1 MTARKP
7 ATMSAGS
14 PTVDSGPRPA
24 GGRTAGAGIPHG
36 PGNESPCCL
45 PGARR
50 RWSPPDLPAGTR
62 RKRLADRLLPRTG
75 LPAIGYF
82 AAVIAL
88 LNLARILPA
97 PACLIVDGA
106 AALGAG
112 TWCALNF
119 WRCRHAHCLITGT
132 GWLALALFAFA
143 EAGTGHS
150 LIGGDEQLVF
160 VAVLAIGL
168 IFEGAWYLTH
178 RTNALTPGPD

>member
-1 MTARKP
+1 MAMTDRKI

-14 PTVDSGPRPA
+14 PTADPCPRPA
-24 GGRTAGAGIPHG
+24 HGRTGRAHT
-36 PGNESPCCL
+36 PGSESPCCL

-50 RWSPPDLPAGTR
+50 RWSPPDLPADTPG
-62 RKRLADRLLPRTG
+62 KRLVDRLLPRTG
-75 LPAIGYF
+75 LPAVGYF
-82 AAVIAL
+82 AVVIAL
-88 LNLARILPA
+88 LSLARILPA
-97 PACLIVDGA
+97 PTYLIVDAA

-132 GWLALALFAFA
+132 GWLALALFTFA

-168 IFEGAWYLTH
+168 IFEGAWYLAH
-178 RTNALTPGPD
+178 RANAVTPGPD

>member
-1 MTARKP
+1 MTMTDRTP
-7 ATMSAGS
+7 ATMSAAS
-14 PTVDSGPRPA
+14 PAADSWPRPA
-24 GGRTAGAGIPHG
+24 RGHTGLART
-36 PGNESPCCL
+36 PGSESPCCL

-50 RWSPPDLPAGTR
+50 RWSPPDLPADTPG
-62 RKRLADRLLPRTG
+62 KRLADRLLPRTG

-88 LNLARILPA
+88 LILARILPA
-97 PACLIVDGA
+97 PAYLIMDAA

-132 GWLALALFAFA
+132 GWLALALFTFA

-150 LIGGDEQLVF
+150 LIGGDEQLAF
-160 VAVLAIGL
+160 VTVLGIGL
-168 IFEGAWYLTH
+168 IFEGAWYLAR
-178 RTNALTPGPD
+178 RTNAVTPGQD

>member
-1 MTARKP
+1 M
-7 ATMSAGS
+7 
-14 PTVDSGPRPA
+14 
-24 GGRTAGAGIPHG
+24 
-36 PGNESPCCL
+36 
-45 PGARR
+45 
-50 RWSPPDLPAGTR
+50 
-62 RKRLADRLLPRTG
+62 
-75 LPAIGYF
+75 
-82 AAVIAL
+82 IAL

-143 EAGTGHS
+143 EAGTGTGHS

-178 RTNALTPGPD
+178 RTNALTRTPLLTLGEKVTRESGTKVTDVPGRSQGTNHCSHDRGGL